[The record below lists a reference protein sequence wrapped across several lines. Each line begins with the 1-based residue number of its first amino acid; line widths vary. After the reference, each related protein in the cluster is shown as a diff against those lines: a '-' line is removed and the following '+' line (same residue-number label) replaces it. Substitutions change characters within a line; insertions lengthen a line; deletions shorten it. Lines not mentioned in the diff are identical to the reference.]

1 MMKGEMMAD
10 CMTPSEVA
18 LTKSMSAK
26 LSSKKDHNFKVVVR
40 VRPPLEQEL

>member
-1 MMKGEMMAD
+1 MMAD